1 MHSKLQVPQC
11 KLPASPHH
19 WTGRLGA
26 GAPLETTEVPG
37 CYRWSC
43 WRTPVSLLCLCH
55 QTIPWCWGQTV
66 LLSCAV
72 LHCHMQLQPDDT
84 FKPPSSTTS
93 LLANWQFLLQATA
106 MYQACLV
113 SRGENCT
120 MLMYASLTNPIVNS
134 SQNLSQ
140 IALYALPWAPWRQQR
155 LSLMV
160 CGSCSDLCQPWHI
173 TRP

>member
-1 MHSKLQVPQC
+1 MQTLTQFVAGCIQSYKCPSASCQ
-11 KLPASPHH
+11 LP
-19 WTGRLGA
+19 L
-26 GAPLETTEVPG
+26 TTEQEDLVLELL
-37 CYRWSC
+37 
-43 WRTPVSLLCLCH
+43 WRLQRSQDVTDDLVEGLQSLFFACVTRRSPDAEDKQFCCPVQCFIATCNYN
-55 QTIPWCWGQTV
+55 
-66 LLSCAV
+66 
-72 LHCHMQLQPDDT
+72 PDDT

-140 IALYALPWAPWRQQR
+140 IALYALP
-155 LSLMV
+155 
-160 CGSCSDLCQPWHI
+160 
-173 TRP
+173 